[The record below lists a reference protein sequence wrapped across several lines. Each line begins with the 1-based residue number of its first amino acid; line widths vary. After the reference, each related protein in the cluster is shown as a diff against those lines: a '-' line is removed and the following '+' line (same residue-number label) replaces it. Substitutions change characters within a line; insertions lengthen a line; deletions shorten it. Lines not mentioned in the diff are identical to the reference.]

1 MLFRSGTH
9 EVVAEA
15 AVVAVKADEE
25 GGEDEIKACLVL
37 TANATLDADAFWEW
51 CDERLPYFAVPR
63 YLEVYD
69 ALPKTPT
76 EKVIKQELR
85 EVRPGTDVFDRGP
98 TGRVARA

>member
-1 MLFRSGTH
+1 
-9 EVVAEA
+9 
-15 AVVAVKADEE
+15 
-25 GGEDEIKACLVL
+25 
-37 TANATLDADAFWEW
+37 
-51 CDERLPYFAVPR
+51 VPR

-85 EVRPGTDVFDRGP
+85 KPRPDAEVFDRGP